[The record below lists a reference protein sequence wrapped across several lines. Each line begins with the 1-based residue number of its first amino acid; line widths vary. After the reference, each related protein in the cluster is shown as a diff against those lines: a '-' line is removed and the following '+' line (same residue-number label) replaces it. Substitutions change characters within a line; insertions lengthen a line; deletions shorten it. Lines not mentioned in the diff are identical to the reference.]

1 MKDQLSFWFFG
12 VANTDFI
19 LCDYNK
25 TTFPS
30 FYIFISKET
39 LDSPYEGFS
48 SGSAKT
54 YRLTAS
60 WRIWFGSL
68 APAHK

>member
-12 VANTDFI
+12 VANTNFI

-25 TTFPS
+25 TNVPS
-30 FYIFISKET
+30 FYIFTLKET
-39 LDSPYEGFS
+39 LDLSYKSFS
-48 SGSAKT
+48 TGSAKT
-54 YRLTAS
+54 YCLTAS
-60 WRIWFGSL
+60 WRVWFGSL